1 MGIFL
6 KLINYYRSLCNLA
19 FDKLPTERREEMKK
33 SINAQKAL
41 TQLIED
47 EKIPNT
53 QLAKE
58 WDYSNSAIS
67 RIKVGE
73 RTMSQQTARKSME
86 KHDNAK
92 YIAGL
97 THEFT
102 AGFTPPVL
110 NGNKFDVHRMVL
122 LDQFKKQ
129 EKEVYELLQKVD
141 LSKVPSEATKQDLQ
155 DVEDIMDAL
164 LTLRMFLENSV
175 IQLQQDYG
183 VSIKK
188 RMKALML
195 HWKMKGWIQ

>member
-1 MGIFL
+1 MTKG
-6 KLINYYRSLCNLA
+6 
-19 FDKLPTERREEMKK
+19 RREEMKK

-47 EKIPNT
+47 EKISNT
-53 QLAKE
+53 QLARE
-58 WDYSNSAIS
+58 LNYSNSAIS
-67 RIKVGE
+67 RIKIGE

-102 AGFTPPVL
+102 DGFTPPVL
-110 NGNKFDVHRMVL
+110 NGNKFDVHRIVL
-122 LDQFKKQ
+122 LNQIKKQ
-129 EKEVYELLQKVD
+129 EQEVYELLQKVD
-141 LSKVPSEATKQDLQ
+141 LSKVPREATKQDLQ
-155 DVEDIMDAL
+155 DIENVMDAL

-175 IQLQQDYG
+175 IQFQQDYG

>member
-1 MGIFL
+1 
-6 KLINYYRSLCNLA
+6 
-19 FDKLPTERREEMKK
+19 MKK

-102 AGFTPPVL
+102 DGFTPPVL

-155 DVEDIMDAL
+155 DVEDVMDAL

-175 IQLQQDYG
+175 IQLQQDYR